1 MCNIIKDIGD
11 GVFRL
16 ETVWRAAEWLCLPF
30 STLFEVQQQCRK
42 SMCILTRKCT
52 QIFYCCCCFLW
63 MRLWADFRHYEN
75 SRTIPP
81 AASQSILLSKTSA
94 KSASSCQSNQSSNL
108 SGGGGAVKPRRKSL
122 RQTCANTN
130 FDKNSTQEYLPK
142 YKKKYKC
149 MWNESYK
156 ISRFLKSCVSACTP
170 VELDTLHHFTPC
182 PMLPWNI

>member
-1 MCNIIKDIGD
+1 MFLGSKLSEELLNDF
-11 GVFRL
+11 VFL
-16 ETVWRAAEWLCLPF
+16 FPHYLKYNNNVERACAFWPGNAHKSFIVVVVFCEWG
-30 STLFEVQQQCRK
+30 SE
-42 SMCILTRKCT
+42 LTS
-52 QIFYCCCCFLW
+52 
-63 MRLWADFRHYEN
+63 ARHHEN

-122 RQTCANTN
+122 RQTFANTN